1 MSNLYVYKQVEATV
15 PLLGLLAVAF
25 RVQAFMT
32 TTFCL
37 LVNVNRQTTSL
48 LWSRPDPVIPVKR
61 RHFGSLLWS
70 ALDQAA
76 FLIAYILACKRHA
89 SRLALLPP

>member
-1 MSNLYVYKQVEATV
+1 
-15 PLLGLLAVAF
+15 LLAVAF

-48 LWSRPDPVIPVKR
+48 LWSRPSPVKR
-61 RHFGSLLWS
+61 SHFGSLLGS

-76 FLIAYILACKRHA
+76 LPTSWLASGTLQGWRFCRPDGAKSWFH
-89 SRLALLPP
+89 

>member
-1 MSNLYVYKQVEATV
+1 
-15 PLLGLLAVAF
+15 
-25 RVQAFMT
+25 MT

-37 LVNVNRQTTSL
+37 MANVNLQTTSL
-48 LWSRPDPVIPVKR
+48 LWSRPSPVKR
-61 RHFGSLLWS
+61 RLFGSLLWS

-76 FLIAYILACKRHA
+76 ILIVYILACKRHA

>member
-1 MSNLYVYKQVEATV
+1 M
-15 PLLGLLAVAF
+15 LAFAF

-48 LWSRPDPVIPVKR
+48 PWSRPSLFKSRQVK
-61 RHFGSLLWS
+61 FNSLLGS
-70 ALDQAA
+70 VLDQAA